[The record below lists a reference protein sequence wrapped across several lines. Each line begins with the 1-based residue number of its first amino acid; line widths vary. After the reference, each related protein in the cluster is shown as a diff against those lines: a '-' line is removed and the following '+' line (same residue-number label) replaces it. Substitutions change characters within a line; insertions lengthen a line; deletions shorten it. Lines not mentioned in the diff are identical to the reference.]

1 MFSFYKII
9 NKLSEYKKNNIIHYL
24 NIIKSNKL
32 LEVNN
37 KKIIKKNR
45 RELLTYYYLTFIY
58 LYI

>member
-24 NIIKSNKL
+24 NIMKSNKL

-37 KKIIKKNR
+37 KRIIKKNI
-45 RELLTYYYLTFIY
+45 REL
-58 LYI
+58 